1 MAATQAIDEGIAYIR
16 ATFNNTLISITD
28 VRGDVLCQSSAG
40 ACGFSGARK
49 STPFAA
55 QTVAQKVATAAI
67 DKGMRK
73 ISIIVKGPAPARES
87 AIRTINK
94 AFSEVNGKVIRLSDR
109 TAVPHNG
116 VRPRKKRRV

>member
-1 MAATQAIDEGIAYIR
+1 MAVRKRKVVTEGIAYIR

-28 VRGDVLCQSSAG
+28 LTGDVLCQKSAG
-40 ACGFSGARK
+40 GCGFKGARK

-55 QTVAQKVATAAI
+55 QLVADEVGNYAKDNFQLKRLI
-67 DKGMRK
+67 
-73 ISIIVKGPAPARES
+73 IIVKGPGAARDS
-87 AIRTINK
+87 AIR
-94 AFSEVNGKVIRLSDR
+94 SLSTKFEIKKLVDS